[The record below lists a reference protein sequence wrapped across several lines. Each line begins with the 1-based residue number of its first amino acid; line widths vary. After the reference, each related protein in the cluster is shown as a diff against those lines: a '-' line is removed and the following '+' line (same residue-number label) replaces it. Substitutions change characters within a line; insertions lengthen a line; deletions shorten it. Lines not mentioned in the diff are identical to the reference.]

1 MKDGYSFHADEASL
15 DQSYRDYEKA
25 YSRIFERCGLEF
37 RAIIGDGGAMGGKDS
52 KEFMA
57 ISEIGE
63 DTICYSTESDYA
75 ANLEMATSLYTP
87 KKSHETQL
95 DLEKLQHQK
104 WVQLPKWQTSLKLS
118 HNELLNQYYLLPM
131 KSQ

>member
-1 MKDGYSFHADEASL
+1 
-15 DQSYRDYEKA
+15 
-25 YSRIFERCGLEF
+25 
-37 RAIIGDGGAMGGKDS
+37 MGGKDS

-87 KKSHETQL
+87 KNHMK
-95 DLEKLQHQK
+95 
-104 WVQLPKWQTSLKLS
+104 
-118 HNELLNQYYLLPM
+118 HN
-131 KSQ
+131 

>member
-1 MKDGYSFHADEASL
+1 
-15 DQSYRDYEKA
+15 
-25 YSRIFERCGLEF
+25 
-37 RAIIGDGGAMGGKDS
+37 
-52 KEFMA
+52 MA

-95 DLEKLQHQK
+95 DLKKLQHQSE
-104 WVQLPKWQTSLKLS
+104 LPKWQTSLKLS
-118 HNELLNQYYLLPM
+118 HNELNQYYLLPM